1 MRTIVLGL
9 GNPILGDDGIG
20 CRVVQEVERRLN
32 GWGGREVEIDPFYR
46 GGLALMERL
55 IGYDKAIIVDSIQ
68 GLNGLPGTLLRL
80 TLDHLPSSSHVDSS
94 HDTSLKTALEM
105 GRRLGAELPTEIVI
119 LGVEIAP
126 SSDFREGLSPEAEGR
141 VESVVQAVLDEI
153 ISPERN

>member
-46 GGLALMERL
+46 WGLALMERL